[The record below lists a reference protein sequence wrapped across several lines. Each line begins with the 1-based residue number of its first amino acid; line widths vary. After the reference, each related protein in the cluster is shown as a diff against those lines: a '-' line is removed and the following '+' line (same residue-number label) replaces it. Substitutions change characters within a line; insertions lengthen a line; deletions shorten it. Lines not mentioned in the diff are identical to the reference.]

1 MRSTL
6 LSARTVA
13 GALLRTPRSL
23 KRTAHSL
30 ERTGE
35 TVVTTVVSLRRR
47 LDIRMLR
54 WQARLDSRA
63 GDRNIPWLTALV
75 LAVVLAL
82 LGLARSRDLGIG
94 SDIGHY
100 LQAAHL
106 MDRGFDPVVTDLGHD
121 LFADQAA
128 WVFWPVAWLLRVL
141 PPAGT
146 LIVVQSIVLAVA
158 VVPIWRIARGPANL
172 RIGAASAL
180 MAAYA
185 LHPSVHDLNLAGFHP
200 EALAIPALMAAY
212 LAARSERWWWAAAL
226 CMVVVAS
233 RADLGL
239 AVAALGL
246 VLVGEDRRTE
256 GWSIATAGVTWF
268 LVMAFVVQP
277 ILGDGDYPHLA
288 AFAAFGDGPLGILF
302 GMLADPFGLLGDVFA
317 RDGFDKVLLLLAPV
331 LFLPLI
337 RPRYL
342 LPVLPLVV
350 LYLVADVG
358 DDGFG
363 NPQQDVAA
371 LAFVFIAASFAL
383 MRIGTEGVSRIHVD
397 RRVLT
402 VLVLTAV
409 VFFVR
414 DAASSPY
421 EEPWDWGHRSP
432 ADVARVSASILVGD
446 DARVLVS
453 PEVYPLVADR
463 HDAHVMRTGPA
474 DLPGL
479 DWADR
484 IDAVVLDVDSMGWT
498 APEAR
503 MFESRLIN
511 MDYRKRFE
519 LEGVRLWVRRPN
531 S

>member
-1 MRSTL
+1 MVKWSSWSQIGLGSRPL
-6 LSARTVA
+6 I
-13 GALLRTPRSL
+13 
-23 KRTAHSL
+23 RTAQSL

-35 TVVTTVVSLRRR
+35 TVVTKVVSLRRR

-54 WQARLDSRA
+54 WQARLDSKT
-63 GDRNIPWLTALV
+63 GDRIIPWLTALV
-75 LAVVLAL
+75 LTVLLSL

-94 SDIGHY
+94 PDIGHY

-106 MDRGFDPVVTDLGHD
+106 MDRGFDPVVTDLGHNI
-121 LFADQAA
+121 FADQAA
-128 WVFWPVAWLLRVL
+128 WIFWPIAWTLRVL
-141 PPAGT
+141 PAAAT
-146 LIVVQSIVLAVA
+146 LIVLQSFVLALA

-180 MAAYA
+180 VAAYA

-212 LAARSERWWWAAAL
+212 LMAHSARWWWVATL
-226 CMVVVAS
+226 CAVVVAS

-239 AVAALGL
+239 AVEALGM
-246 VLVGEDRRTE
+246 VLVGENRRTE
-256 GWSIATAGVTWF
+256 GWSLATVGTIWF
-268 LVMAFVVQP
+268 LVMAFVIQP
-277 ILGDGDYPHLA
+277 ILGDGDYPHLI
-288 AFAAFGDGPLGILF
+288 AFVAYGDGPLTILL
-302 GMLADPFGLLGDVFA
+302 GMFADPFGLLGDVLA

-331 LFLPLI
+331 LFLPLV

-342 LPVLPLVV
+342 LPVLPLIV
-350 LYLVADVG
+350 LYLVADV
-358 DDGFG
+358 DDDSFG

-371 LAFVFIAASFAL
+371 LAFVFIAATYAL

-397 RRVLT
+397 RRVLM
-402 VLVLTAV
+402 VLVLTAT

-414 DAASSPY
+414 DAESSPY
-421 EEPWDWGHRSP
+421 EDPWAWGRRSP

-446 DARVLVS
+446 DARVMVS

-463 HDAHVMRTGPA
+463 HDAHVMRLDRGS
-474 DLPGL
+474 LPGL
-479 DWADR
+479 DWANR
-484 IDAVVLDVDSMGWT
+484 IDAVVLDVDSLGWT

-511 MDYRKRFE
+511 MQYRKRFD
-519 LEGVRLWVRRPN
+519 LDGVRLWTLRPGA
-531 S
+531 